1 MKEILN
7 EWKRFLKE
15 SSLSRLY
22 RHMQEHDSAAL
33 SAFRNEF
40 TKKENLERNREL
52 KAELLGRGY
61 GVTRIVGSYIE
72 NFETPKAVEVAEE
85 SFFVSNRKDDED
97 FKDEIAKLGEDF
109 DQDSVLIVPKGAE
122 DAYLLGTSPE
132 GEFPQYGKEESV
144 GALKMGDEAEFMS
157 RVSGRPYTFSP
168 KDLNEELETY
178 ENLSRNSKMAVK
190 SIVERRN
197 KGKKTSQPKS
207 WFEAMKKSK
216 QGLEW

>member
-22 RHMQEHDSAAL
+22 KHMQEHDSAAL

-40 TKKENLERNREL
+40 SKEENLERNREL

-61 GVTRIVGSYIE
+61 GVTRILGSYIE
-72 NFETPKAVEVAEE
+72 NFETPKAIEVAEE

-157 RVSGRPYTFSP
+157 RVGGRPYTFSP

-178 ENLSRNSKMAVK
+178 ENLSRNSKMTVK
-190 SIVERRN
+190 SIVERR
-197 KGKKTSQPKS
+197 KGNVK
-207 WFEAMKKSK
+207 
-216 QGLEW
+216 

>member
-22 RHMQEHDSAAL
+22 RHMQEHESATL

-61 GVTRIVGSYIE
+61 GVTRILGSYIE
-72 NFETPKAVEVAEE
+72 NFETPKAIEVAEE
-85 SFFVSNRKDDED
+85 SFFVSNRKDDPD
-97 FKDEIAKLGEDF
+97 FVLEIARLGEDF
-109 DQDSVLIVPKGAE
+109 NQDSVLIVDKGAQ

-132 GEFPQYGKEESV
+132 GEFPQYGKKESL
-144 GALKMGDEAEFMS
+144 GALKMGGEAEFMS
-157 RVSGRPYTFSP
+157 RVGGRPYTFSP
-168 KDLNEELETY
+168 EEMNEELEVF
-178 ENLSRNSKMAVK
+178 ENLSRNAKMAVK
-190 SIVERRN
+190 SMMSRGE
-197 KGKKTSQPKS
+197 KTK
-207 WFEAMKKSK
+207 
-216 QGLEW
+216 

>member
-1 MKEILN
+1 MKQILN

-22 RHMQEHDSAAL
+22 KHMQEHDSAAL

-40 TKKENLERNREL
+40 SKEENLERNREL

-61 GVTRIVGSYIE
+61 GVTRILGSYIE
-72 NFETPKAVEVAEE
+72 NFETPKAIEVAEE

-157 RVSGRPYTFSP
+157 RVGGRPYTFSP

-178 ENLSRNSKMAVK
+178 ENLSRNSKMTVK
-190 SIVERRN
+190 SIVERR
-197 KGKKTSQPKS
+197 KGNVK
-207 WFEAMKKSK
+207 
-216 QGLEW
+216 

>member
-40 TKKENLERNREL
+40 SKEENLERNREL

-61 GVTRIVGSYIE
+61 GVTRILGSYIE

-85 SFFVSNRKDDED
+85 SFFVLNRKDDPN
-97 FKDEIAKLGEDF
+97 FRNEIAGLGEDF
-109 DQDSVLIVPKGAE
+109 DQDSVLTVPKGAQ
-122 DAYLLGTSPE
+122 DAFLLGTSPE

-157 RVSGRPYTFSP
+157 RVGGRPYTFSP
-168 KDLNEELETY
+168 KDINEELETY

-190 SIVERRN
+190 SIVERR
-197 KGKKTSQPKS
+197 KGKT
-207 WFEAMKKSK
+207 E
-216 QGLEW
+216 

>member
-40 TKKENLERNREL
+40 SKEENLERNREL

-61 GVTRIVGSYIE
+61 GVTRILGSYIE

-157 RVSGRPYTFSP
+157 RVGGRPYTFSP
-168 KDLNEELETY
+168 KDLNEELEVY
-178 ENLSRNSKMAVK
+178 ENLSRNSKMAIK
-190 SIVERRN
+190 SIVERRKAN
-197 KGKKTSQPKS
+197 VK
-207 WFEAMKKSK
+207 
-216 QGLEW
+216 

>member
-1 MKEILN
+1 MKQILN

-22 RHMQEHDSAAL
+22 RHMQEHESAAL

-40 TKKENLERNREL
+40 TKQENLERNREL

-61 GVTRIVGSYIE
+61 GVTRILGSYIE

-85 SFFVSNRKDDED
+85 SFFVSNRKDDPD
-97 FKDEIAKLGEDF
+97 FALEIAQLGEDF
-109 DQDSVLIVPKGAE
+109 NQDSVLIVDKGAQ

-132 GEFPQYGKEESV
+132 GEFPQYGKKESV

-157 RVSGRPYTFSP
+157 RVGGRPYTFSP
-168 KDLNEELETY
+168 KEMNEELEVF
-178 ENLSRNSKMAVK
+178 ENLSRNAKMAVK
-190 SIVERRN
+190 NMMSRRE
-197 KGKKTSQPKS
+197 KTK
-207 WFEAMKKSK
+207 
-216 QGLEW
+216 

>member
-7 EWKRFLKE
+7 EWKRFLNE

-22 RHMQEHDSAAL
+22 SHMQDHESAAL

-40 TKKENLERNREL
+40 TKEENLERNRKL

-61 GVTRIVGSYIE
+61 GVTRILGSYIE

-85 SFFVSNRKDDED
+85 SFFVSNRKDDPD
-97 FKDEIAKLGEDF
+97 FALEIARLGEDF
-109 DQDSVLIVPKGAE
+109 DQDSVLIVDKGAQ

-132 GEFPQYGKEESV
+132 GEFPQYGKKESV

-157 RVSGRPYTFSP
+157 RVGGRPYTFSP
-168 KDLNEELETY
+168 KEMNEELEVF
-178 ENLSRNSKMAVK
+178 ENLSRNAKMAVK
-190 SIVERRN
+190 SMMSRREET
-197 KGKKTSQPKS
+197 K
-207 WFEAMKKSK
+207 
-216 QGLEW
+216 

>member
-1 MKEILN
+1 
-7 EWKRFLKE
+7 
-15 SSLSRLY
+15 
-22 RHMQEHDSAAL
+22 MQEHESATL

-61 GVTRIVGSYIE
+61 GVTRILGSYIE
-72 NFETPKAVEVAEE
+72 NFETPKAIEVAEE
-85 SFFVSNRKDDED
+85 SFFVSNRKDDPD
-97 FKDEIAKLGEDF
+97 FVLEIARLGEDF
-109 DQDSVLIVPKGAE
+109 NQDSVLIVDKGAQ

-132 GEFPQYGKEESV
+132 GEFPQYGKKESL
-144 GALKMGDEAEFMS
+144 GALKMGGEAEFMS
-157 RVSGRPYTFSP
+157 RVGGRPYTFSP

-197 KGKKTSQPKS
+197 RGKKTSQPKS
-207 WFEAMKKSK
+207 QLEAMKR
-216 QGLEW
+216 L

>member
-61 GVTRIVGSYIE
+61 GVTRILGSFIE
-72 NFETPKAVEVAEE
+72 NFETPKAVEVSEE
-85 SFFVSNRKDDED
+85 SFFVSNRKDDPN
-97 FKDEIAKLGEDF
+97 FRNEIAGLGEDF
-109 DQDSVLIVPKGAE
+109 DQDSVLIVPKGAQ
-122 DAYLLGTSPE
+122 DAFLLGTSPE

-157 RVSGRPYTFSP
+157 RVGGRPYTFSP
-168 KDLNEELETY
+168 KDINEELETY

-190 SIVERRN
+190 SIVERR
-197 KGKKTSQPKS
+197 KGKT
-207 WFEAMKKSK
+207 E
-216 QGLEW
+216 

>member
-1 MKEILN
+1 MKQILN

-22 RHMQEHDSAAL
+22 KHMQEHESAAL

-40 TKKENLERNREL
+40 TKQENLERNREL

-61 GVTRIVGSYIE
+61 GVTRILGSYIE

-85 SFFVSNRKDDED
+85 SFFVSNRKDDPD
-97 FKDEIAKLGEDF
+97 FALEIAQLGEDF
-109 DQDSVLIVPKGAE
+109 NQDSVLIVDKGAQ

-132 GEFPQYGKEESV
+132 GEFPQYGKKESV

-157 RVSGRPYTFSP
+157 RVGGRPYTFSP
-168 KDLNEELETY
+168 KEMNEELEVF
-178 ENLSRNSKMAVK
+178 ENLSRNAKMAVK
-190 SIVERRN
+190 NMMSRRE
-197 KGKKTSQPKS
+197 KTK
-207 WFEAMKKSK
+207 
-216 QGLEW
+216 